1 MSKKIMT
8 ITVLELIAKL
18 GELPLDAPVI
28 LASDDQGNAFHALDK
43 VELAESGRVV
53 LWPAPKYPDGNG
65 S

>member
-28 LASDDQGNAFHALDK
+28 LASDDKGNAFHALDK
-43 VELAESGRVV
+43 VEFAESGRVV
-53 LWPAPKYPDGNG
+53 LWPAPKHTDGNE

>member
-28 LASDDQGNAFHALDK
+28 LASDDKGNDFYALDK

-53 LWPAPKYPDGNG
+53 LWPASKYPDGNG